1 MEYETLIE
9 QILDAMGE
17 PVSSKLKKEQPI
29 ASTIK
34 AGKISSPNE
43 SGFCEHN
50 PAVNKF
56 AKANATQ
63 MFIVLAF
70 VFFTMQKQWVF
81 VTNYFE
87 DFVKWLF
94 EIAIPKD
101 DWNWKD
107 KDFSKLPSMY
117 GGGKGEEERL
127 KKEVD
132 KEGNEIIKYNNNII
146 TPEQM
151 KFIRLY
157 KNDDA
162 VYIARLWKNK
172 DKIYDFVMSNLDKPE
187 QIYFYFINE
196 ISGLAAVKA
205 AFATQL
211 ILGKFGCIDSIN
223 QRVYADLIS
232 KNTDAFTPE
241 GSVKSS
247 QKGSAKYLDFLKQ
260 LEDLYQQDIS
270 KTLWDDWCEI
280 VEHKILHAN
289 DKGENKQVQIQFTDG
304 TSVNIDP
311 YKIQRGEKVNTSP
324 MIDRARSEI
333 GNKPTGKIV
342 SQQHK
347 DAVMNPAF
355 RKYGISESYKKLSTF
370 NDFVKESCWKN
381 YKQEGMKKKGKK
393 MVPNCVP
400 KKKKK
405 R

>member
-1 MEYETLIE
+1 MNIKLLIE
-9 QILDAMGE
+9 EILDATGN
-17 PVSSKLKKEQPI
+17 PISSSVKKDKPI
-29 ASTIK
+29 ASTIQ
-34 AGKISSPNE
+34 AGKISSPSE

-56 AKANATQ
+56 AKANSTQ

-101 DWNWKD
+101 DWNWKG

-117 GGGKGEEERL
+117 GGGKGEEKRL
-127 KKEVD
+127 KKELD
-132 KEGNEIIKYNNNII
+132 KDGNEIIKYNNNII
-146 TPEQM
+146 TPEQL
-151 KFIRLY
+151 KFIKLY
-157 KNDDA
+157 NNDDA
-162 VYIARLWKNK
+162 VYIAKLWKNK
-172 DKIYDFVMSNLDKPE
+172 DRIYDFVMSNLDKPE

-232 KNTDAFTPE
+232 KNQDAFTPQ
-241 GSVKSS
+241 GTVKSS

-280 VEHKILHAN
+280 VEHKILYAN
-289 DKGENKQVQIQFTDG
+289 DTGENKQIQIQFKDG
-304 TSVNIDP
+304 TNVNIDP
-311 YKIQRGEKVNTSP
+311 YKIQRGEKVNTGP
-324 MIDRARSEI
+324 MINTARSEI
-333 GNKPTGKIV
+333 GINPTGRIV
-342 SQQHK
+342 SKQHK
-347 DAVMNPAF
+347 DAVMNPLF
-355 RKYGISESYKKLSTF
+355 KKYGIGESFKQFFT
-370 NDFVKESCWKN
+370 EACWKN
-381 YKQEGMKKKGKK
+381 YKQEGMKKKGNK

-405 R
+405 K